1 VSHMTSACGVVTG
14 DLTSRSQETGAVTP
28 ALRASQKG
36 QQPKTVWIQS
46 GSAEVAQRVEKQLFA
61 LGRHTMTLDGNSL
74 AWNANR
80 LAETARLMNQAGLIV
95 LVASR
100 QGCPTDDEIFLV
112 PAKGTDPEKIV
123 EMLESN

>member
-1 VSHMTSACGVVTG
+1 
-14 DLTSRSQETGAVTP
+14 
-28 ALRASQKG
+28 
-36 QQPKTVWIQS
+36 
-46 GSAEVAQRVEKQLFA
+46 
-61 LGRHTMTLDGNSL
+61 GRHTMTLDGNSL

-100 QGCPTDDEIFLV
+100 QGCPTDDEIFLA
-112 PAKGTDPEKIV
+112 PDKGTDPEKIV